1 MSEDRFAELGIPR
14 RGFLKKTAATAFVAP
29 VVVSF
34 GLDGIAEADT
44 GSFSNQTCGNQ
55 TFSNQANFE
64 IQSAVQ
70 AVEVAF
76 RGGGIDN
83 EGVAKS
89 LFRKLENALAY
100 LDSGDISDACGLL
113 AAVQSELVA
122 QMNKHI
128 TPLAVSRISRPVR
141 FAQEELGCFGCVV

>member
-44 GSFSNQTCGNQ
+44 GTFSNQTCGNQ
-55 TFSNQANFE
+55 TFSNQQILE
-64 IQSAVQ
+64 IGRAIEQ
-70 AVEVAF
+70 VEAALHF
-76 RGGGIDN
+76 GQIDN

-89 LFRKLENALAY
+89 LIHKLVNALAY
-100 LDSGDISDACGLL
+100 LESGDVSDTCTLL
-113 AAVQSELVA
+113 ASVQSELLA
-122 QMNKHI
+122 QMGKHI
-128 TPLAVSRISRPVR
+128 TFEAAQKIGQAVRV
-141 FAQEELGCFGCVV
+141 AQEDLGCFGCLV